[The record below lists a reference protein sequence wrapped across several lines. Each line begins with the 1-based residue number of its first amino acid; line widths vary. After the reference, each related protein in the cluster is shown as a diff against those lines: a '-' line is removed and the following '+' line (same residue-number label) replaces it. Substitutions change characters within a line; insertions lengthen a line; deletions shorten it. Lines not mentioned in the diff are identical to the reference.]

1 MDGAYPNPV
10 QIRLDA
16 QQLLR
21 GTSVLQTSPSLHEQ
35 RTKLE
40 RAQMGD
46 RLRQKIASRP
56 DRQELVHRHILE
68 VSFFFTSH
76 LGQIKPTRNLLHRYL
91 RVPIGLTAQ

>member
-1 MDGAYPNPV
+1 MSYMF
-10 QIRLDA
+10 
-16 QQLLR
+16 
-21 GTSVLQTSPSLHEQ
+21 QTSPSLHEQ

-68 VSFFFTSH
+68 VSM
-76 LGQIKPTRNLLHRYL
+76 GD
-91 RVPIGLTAQ
+91 GLTQAPFYILLYRKA

>member
-1 MDGAYPNPV
+1 MSYMF
-10 QIRLDA
+10 
-16 QQLLR
+16 
-21 GTSVLQTSPSLHEQ
+21 QTSPSLHEQ

-68 VSFFFTSH
+68 VSMGDGQHKLLSIFYCTVKPE
-76 LGQIKPTRNLLHRYL
+76 LGRGPHYI
-91 RVPIGLTAQ
+91 